1 MSLGMWLELVHTEG
15 RCVTLQA
22 AAAPQPGGHTLEAVD
37 VSQDHKPKDPGEERR
52 INACGGRV
60 DRLVA
65 SECPG
70 LPEAQTGVMS
80 ACVGCADRLRP
91 VRVHSSGPRA

>member
-1 MSLGMWLELVHTEG
+1 M
-15 RCVTLQA
+15 TLQA
-22 AAAPQPGGHTLEAVD
+22 AAGLQQGGHTLEAVD
-37 VSQDHKPKDPGEERR
+37 VSQDHKPKDPREERR

-70 LPEAQTGVMS
+70 LREVQRGGHQCMRRLYKVPQASEGRVRASRGVVREASV
-80 ACVGCADRLRP
+80 P
-91 VRVHSSGPRA
+91 VAECGLPR